1 MTNLRSSRATNLA
14 LLTLLFL
21 WPFSTQGQTLVR
33 PGEFPIFLEDTTRDS
48 SRPSFTFMFD
58 GINVIVDTG
67 VSFTSVFADSDFGR
81 IRINEAI
88 VTTATAISLTRDG
101 GNQGILG
108 QFSGVS
114 PVASRQTFVTNGPL
128 QGDTG
133 SYNTHFDVSFL
144 FPGADAVQTIVHGF
158 CAIDSAAGSLAF
170 YNYAG
175 GQPAG
180 CPSLPLPPVSP
191 PAASVAEQP
200 VAAEQPAVAEQPV
213 VAEQPTQPL
222 PQVVPQPIVIVADTN
237 AIRSALFS
245 GTPTAFTLRAN
256 ILRGVQGHLRDVRQ
270 QVNQI
275 RHGLSLID
283 QGQAAQTLSRLRR
296 DRESNTSFYRFLNAI
311 HEPALTYA
319 ALVENSRIVLAPG
332 GAYMTVGS
340 AGILPIQAL
349 HPATFQTSMQGFS
362 WLPMALSSGI
372 DWNHRMPEALLAG
385 DVHFTKN
392 PKEPV
397 EETIPAETAPSLRRF
412 EVWTGGDFSFYEQD
426 ALSTIEGFDTDSYSA
441 SIGAEY
447 RLFPSLALGLAWSY
461 SESNTN
467 FPLGSVDTTG
477 HAISAYLTGKW
488 RNFYGNFLFSHSFL
502 ESDIQRNAL
511 NGMNA
516 RANPDSYANVVDANI
531 GYNWK
536 PGKWIIGPFAGLQW
550 TQGETD
556 AYSESGGGSA
566 NLDVGGID
574 IQSLESRVGLS
585 AAYQHET
592 SWGAIVPHVSVAWV
606 HEHFNEE
613 ESVDIELQQ
622 SPFTRV
628 QGNTILGRTES
639 FGFNA
644 RGPEPGTDYVNIQA
658 GLGIRYKDRVK
669 LDFTYFVNPLR
680 DAAIEHGGALRLG
693 VLF

>member
-1 MTNLRSSRATNLA
+1 M
-14 LLTLLFL
+14 
-21 WPFSTQGQTLVR
+21 GG
-33 PGEFPIFLEDTTRDS
+33 GETIHRYFNNSGGTSL
-48 SRPSFTFMFD
+48 
-58 GINVIVDTG
+58 NNG
-67 VSFTSVFADSDFGR
+67 VSITDITDSDASTFATSTNISADADGLGIFIFAAADSLGGGAGFNLFSD
-81 IRINEAI
+81 EYS
-88 VTTATAISLTRDG
+88 VTRDG
-101 GNQGILG
+101 T
-108 QFSGVS
+108 
-114 PVASRQTFVTNGPL
+114 TF
-128 QGDTG
+128 TG
-133 SYNTHFDVSFL
+133 SIFSSLTPTTGINSVTVTGQNTTLSGTSYTVHFDVNYDFSL
-144 FPGADAVQTIVHGF
+144 TDRVSTTLLGF
-158 CAIDSAAGSLAF
+158 CAINEATAEVAFFNYDGGRRPANCPDHLA
-170 YNYAG
+170 
-175 GQPAG
+175 P
-180 CPSLPLPPVSP
+180 PPVVNPGQTTVLTLTSAP
-191 PAASVAEQP
+191 TATPAPAQTATPAQAPAAPQEP
-200 VAAEQPAVAEQPV
+200 VIEPV
-213 VAEQPTQPL
+213 VT
-222 PQVVPQPIVIVADTN
+222 VIDSG
-237 AIRSALFS
+237 AIQSALT
-245 GTPTAFTLRAN
+245 GTNTAFAFRAN

-270 QVNQI
+270 HVNQI
-275 RHGLSLID
+275 RHGLSLLD
-283 QGQAAQTLSRLRR
+283 QSQPVQTVSRSQRV
-296 DRESNTSFYRFLNAI
+296 RESNTNFYRFLNAI

-332 GAYMTVGS
+332 GAYMAIGS
-340 AGILPIQAL
+340 AGILPVQAL
-349 HPATFQTSMQGFS
+349 HPTTFQTSMQGFS
-362 WLPMALSSGI
+362 WLPITLSSDI
-372 DWNHRMPEALLAG
+372 DWNERMPQALIAG
-385 DVHFTKN
+385 DISVTKN

-397 EETIPAETAPSLRRF
+397 QETLSAETTSPLLRRF